1 MVEKPLM
8 SQFSAPIFPDVPFN
22 FQPRPCSGKREDY
35 IPVIREFYDKLT
47 FKCTISR
54 SEHGDSYEGVEE
66 LAVEG

>member
-1 MVEKPLM
+1 M

-66 LAVEG
+66 LVVEG